1 MSSKNEETYYPKS
14 RSDWRRWLVKNHE
27 TKKSVWLLFYNKKSE
42 KQSISWSDAVDEA
55 LCFGWIDSKKQKVD
69 EFSYR
74 QYYSKRKPDSTWSK
88 INKEKVDQLI
98 ENGLMTKSGLKSIEV
113 AKQNGSWTILDD
125 IEELIIPKDLK
136 KALESYK
143 NAFEY
148 FDSQSKSSKK
158 MLLYWVAS
166 AKRPET
172 RQKRIEEISKLA
184 SIGQKPKNRQA

>member
-1 MSSKNEETYYPKS
+1 MSSKNEETYYTKS
-14 RSDWRRWLVKNHE
+14 RSDWRKWLVKNHE
-27 TKKSVWLLFYNKKSE
+27 TKQSVWLLFYNNKSGKE
-42 KQSISWSDAVDEA
+42 SISWSDAVDEA
-55 LCFGWIDSKKQKVD
+55 LCFGWIDSKKQAID
-69 EFSYR
+69 GFSYR

-88 INKEKVDQLI
+88 INKEKVKQLI

-136 KALESYK
+136 KALKSYK
-143 NAFEY
+143 NAFKY
-148 FDSQSKSSKK
+148 FDSQSKSRKK

-172 RQKRIEEISKLA
+172 RQKRIEEIAELA
-184 SIGQKPKNRQA
+184 RIGQKPKQFR

>member
-55 LCFGWIDSKKQKVD
+55 LCFGWIDSKKQKID

-172 RQKRIEEISKLA
+172 RQKRIEEISKWA

>member
-1 MSSKNEETYYPKS
+1 MSNKNEETYYPKS
-14 RSDWRRWLVKNHE
+14 RSDWRKWLVKNHE
-27 TKKSVWLLFYNKKSE
+27 IKQSVWLLFYSRKSD
-42 KQSISWSDAVDEA
+42 KNSVIWSDAVDEA
-55 LCFGWIDSKKQKVD
+55 LCFGWIDSKKQKID

-88 INKEKVDQLI
+88 INKEKVEQLV

-113 AKQNGSWTILDD
+113 AKQNGSWTILDN

-148 FDSQSKSSKK
+148 FDSQSKSCKK

-172 RQKRIEEISKLA
+172 RQKRIEEIAELA
-184 SIGQKPKNRQA
+184 SIGQNPKQFR